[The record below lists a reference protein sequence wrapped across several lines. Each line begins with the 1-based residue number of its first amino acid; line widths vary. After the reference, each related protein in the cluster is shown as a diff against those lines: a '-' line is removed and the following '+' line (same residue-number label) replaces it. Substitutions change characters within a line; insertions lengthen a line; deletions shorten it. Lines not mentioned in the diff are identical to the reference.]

1 VCQTRRSNNL
11 LVERNESKL
20 QELEG
25 SFLFLCA
32 HRHDKGGLL
41 DMMRDGRL
49 RAGFR
54 RAIFVK
60 YTETNA
66 AHPGQIKWDA
76 SQGTADS
83 LNTLGK

>member
-1 VCQTRRSNNL
+1 MPIHGDQNWRKYVGQDDPRNL

-32 HRHDKGGLL
+32 HRHHKGGLL
-41 DMMRDGRL
+41 DMMRDGGL

-54 RAIFVK
+54 RAIL
-60 YTETNA
+60 
-66 AHPGQIKWDA
+66 GQIDRDK
-76 SQGTADS
+76 
-83 LNTLGK
+83 